1 MASQFAV
8 KPRRG
13 SLSSFRITIAFA
25 LSLLT
30 MAILGIAPAE
40 ARPVQASIVVD
51 AATGEVL
58 QASSADTSTYPAS
71 LTKMMTLYL
80 LFEAMQDGRVKL
92 TDTITFSNYAAGMSA
107 TNLNVDGG
115 DRITVETAILALVVR
130 SANDA
135 AVAIAEH
142 LGGTE
147 SGFARLMTNK
157 AQTLGMTNTLFRNAN
172 GLPDPKQRTT
182 ARDMATLAIA
192 LIRDFPQ
199 YYGYFKRT
207 SFQYRGVN
215 YSGHNKLLKT
225 FPGYDGIKTGY
236 IRASG
241 FNLAS
246 SAARDGRRLVVVV
259 MGGTSPSMRD
269 RRVADLLTSG
279 FKTQHGTGML
289 LAARAPAAGKV
300 NAALPA
306 PVETVAEDVIAKILV
321 RPAQAETLAS
331 AQNSEDG
338 FALAGLK
345 GLAPMLKPGTRPKT
359 VEMLAAVP
367 VQAPKPVLAP
377 KPVQAPALAPTVA
390 AAHVPATQP
399 ILKPGTGPREVALA
413 AAVAPEPDSQATTV
427 VWRPDGDYGIQVG
440 AYSKYNAAQKAAQ
453 TATSSEAQLLA
464 DARIIIDT
472 QKMSNGSKVYR
483 ARVAGLSKGDA
494 QTACRN
500 LKAKRTDCLVL
511 KIDPTLAMGN

>member
-8 KPRRG
+8 KARRG
-13 SLSSFRITIAFA
+13 GLSLFRITFAFA

-30 MAILGIAPAE
+30 LAILGVQSAD
-40 ARPVQASIVVD
+40 ARPVQSSIVVD

-58 QASSADTSTYPAS
+58 SASNADASTYPAS

-92 TDTITFSNYAAGMSA
+92 TDTITFSNYAAGMAA

-115 DRITVETAILALVVR
+115 DRISVEAAILALVVR

-135 AVAIAEH
+135 ATAIAEH
-142 LGGTE
+142 LGGSE
-147 SGFARLMTNK
+147 AGFARLMTNK
-157 AQTLGMTNTLFRNAN
+157 AQMLGMTRTTFRNAN

-182 ARDMATLAIA
+182 ARDLATLSVA

-207 SFQYRGVN
+207 SFNYRGVT
-215 YSGHNKLLKT
+215 YRGHNKLLKS
-225 FPGYDGIKTGY
+225 FKGYDGIKTGY

-246 SAARDGRRLVVVV
+246 SAERDGRRLVVVV
-259 MGGTSPSMRD
+259 LGGTSPSMRD
-269 RRVADLLTSG
+269 RKVADLLTSG
-279 FKTQHGTGML
+279 FKSQRGTGTL
-289 LAARAPAAGKV
+289 IAAKAPQGGQVKAA
-300 NAALPA
+300 APA
-306 PVETVAEDVIAKILV
+306 PVDTAAESVVEDVIANILIK
-321 RPAQAETLAS
+321 PAQAAS
-331 AQNSEDG
+331 AEEDEQSMS
-338 FALAGLK
+338 AVKLAGLK
-345 GLAPMLKPGTRPKT
+345 GLTPLLKPGTRPEPEPAAAA
-359 VEMLAAVP
+359 VALAA
-367 VQAPKPVLAP
+367 
-377 KPVQAPALAPTVA
+377 PA
-390 AAHVPATQP
+390 
-399 ILKPGTGPREVALA
+399 LKPGTGAKLVTVAEA
-413 AAVAPEPDSQATTV
+413 QPFVPDSQATTV
-427 VWRPDGDYGIQVG
+427 VWKPDGNYGIQVG

-453 TATSSEAQLLA
+453 TATKAEPSLLA

-472 QKMSNGSKVYR
+472 QKMNNGSKLYR
-483 ARVAGLSKGDA
+483 ARVAGLTKTDA

-511 KIDPTLAMGN
+511 KIGPTLAMGN

>member
-8 KPRRG
+8 KARRG
-13 SLSSFRITIAFA
+13 SLSLFRITIAFA

-30 MAILGIAPAE
+30 AAILSIAPAE

-58 QASSADTSTYPAS
+58 QASNADTSTYPAS

-115 DRITVETAILALVVR
+115 DHIMVETAILALVVR

-147 SGFARLMTNK
+147 AGFARLMTNK
-157 AQTLGMTNTLFRNAN
+157 AQMLGMTNTLFRNAN

-182 ARDMATLAIA
+182 ARDMATLAVA
-192 LIRDFPQ
+192 LLRDFPQ
-199 YYGYFKRT
+199 YYGYFKRA

-225 FPGYDGIKTGY
+225 FAGYDGIKTGY

-246 SAARDGRRLVVVV
+246 SAERDGRRLVVVV

-279 FKTQHGTGML
+279 FRTQHGTGML

-300 NAALPA
+300 KAATPA
-306 PVETVAEDVIAKILV
+306 PVQTVVEDVIAKILV
-321 RPAQAETLAS
+321 KPAQAETLAN
-331 AQNSEDG
+331 AENSEDG

-345 GLAPMLKPGTRPKT
+345 GLTPMLKPGTRPKT
-359 VEMLAAVP
+359 VELLAAAP
-367 VQAPKPVLAP
+367 VQAPKPV
-377 KPVQAPALAPTVA
+377 QAPVVA
-390 AAHVPATQP
+390 QTQVVTAAHTPTMQP
-399 ILKPGTGPREVALA
+399 ILKPGTGPRVITLA

-427 VWRPDGDYGIQVG
+427 VWRPDGNYGIQVG

-472 QKMSNGSKVYR
+472 QKMNNGSKVYR

>member
-8 KPRRG
+8 KTRRG
-13 SLSSFRITIAFA
+13 SLSSFRITFAFVLA
-25 LSLLT
+25 LLT
-30 MAILGIAPAE
+30 LAILGQAAPAE

-51 AATGEVL
+51 TVTGEVL
-58 QASSADTSTYPAS
+58 QASNADASTYPAS

-80 LFEAMQDGRVKL
+80 LFEALQEGRVGL
-92 TDTITFSNYAAGMSA
+92 TDTITFSNHAAGMSA

-115 DRITVETAILALVVR
+115 DRISVETAILAMVVR

-157 AQTLGMTNTLFRNAN
+157 AQMLGMNNTLFRNAN

-182 ARDMATLAIA
+182 ARDMATLAVA
-192 LIRDFPQ
+192 LIRDYPQ

-225 FPGYDGIKTGY
+225 FAGYDGIKTGY

-269 RRVADLLTSG
+269 RRVADLLAGG
-279 FKTQHGTGML
+279 FRTQHGTGLL
-289 LAARAPAAGKV
+289 LAAKAPNSGHIKTLAPAST
-300 NAALPA
+300 PA
-306 PVETVAEDVIAKILV
+306 EMAVEDVIAKIIV
-321 RPAQAETLAS
+321 KPAPNPPAQNPS
-331 AQNSEDG
+331 AQSPTTANVAAAANHSVPNVE
-338 FALAGLK
+338 LAALK
-345 GLAPMLKPGTRPKT
+345 GMMPMLKPGTRT
-359 VEMLAAVP
+359 SAVELAA
-367 VQAPKPVLAP
+367 
-377 KPVQAPALAPTVA
+377 APAVAPLPKVTTA
-390 AAHVPATQP
+390 AFQMQP
-399 ILKPGTGPREVALA
+399 MLKPGTQPKVITLA
-413 AAVAPEPDSQATTV
+413 AATAPDVQATTV
-427 VWRPDGDYGIQVG
+427 AWHADGDYGIQVG

-453 TATSSEAQLLA
+453 TATKSEAELLA

-472 QKMSNGSKVYR
+472 QKMNNGGKVYR
-483 ARVAGLSKGDA
+483 ARVAGLSKRDA
-494 QTACRN
+494 QTACSN

>member
-8 KPRRG
+8 KARRG
-13 SLSSFRITIAFA
+13 SLSLFRITFAFVLVA
-25 LSLLT
+25 LLTSLL
-30 MAILGIAPAE
+30 GSVAPAE
-40 ARPVQASIVVD
+40 ARPVQATIVVD

-58 QASSADTSTYPAS
+58 QASNADTSTYPAS

-115 DRITVETAILALVVR
+115 DRISVETAILALVVR
-130 SANDA
+130 SANDVA
-135 AVAIAEH
+135 AAIAEH
-142 LGGTE
+142 IGGTE
-147 SGFARLMTNK
+147 AGFARLMTNK
-157 AQTLGMTNTLFRNAN
+157 AHMLGMTNTTFRNAN

-182 ARDMATLAIA
+182 ARDMATLSVA
-192 LIRDFPQ
+192 LLRDFPQ

-207 SFQYRGVN
+207 SFKYRGVN
-215 YSGHNKLLKT
+215 FRGHNKLLKT
-225 FPGYDGIKTGY
+225 FAGYDGIKTGY

-246 SAARDGRRLVVVV
+246 SAERNGRRLVVVV

-269 RRVADLLTSG
+269 RKVADLLTQG
-279 FKTQHGTGML
+279 FKIQHGSGML
-289 LAARAPAAGKV
+289 LAAKAPAGGQVK
-300 NAALPA
+300 AAAPA
-306 PVETVAEDVIAKILV
+306 PVDSVADLVVEDVIAKILV
-321 RPAQAETLAS
+321 KPAQAEATDGNDAMALAS
-331 AQNSEDG
+331 
-338 FALAGLK
+338 LK
-345 GLAPMLKPGTRPKT
+345 GLAPMLKPGTGPK
-359 VEMLAAVP
+359 VIKPAEALVAQSKPAPAPAV
-367 VQAPKPVLAP
+367 ATNKPV
-377 KPVQAPALAPTVA
+377 PAVA
-390 AAHVPATQP
+390 LNTPM
-399 ILKPGTGPREVALA
+399 LKPGTGPTVIKLA
-413 AAVAPEPDSQATTV
+413 EAAVEEPDSQSTTV

-453 TATSSEAQLLA
+453 TATTAESQLLA

-472 QKMSNGSKVYR
+472 QKMNNGSKLYR
-483 ARVAGLSKGDA
+483 ARVAGLSKNDA